1 LKLRKMQNPSEVKVD
16 LVKEQKNLY
25 EKIFNKKENVWK
37 IIIFDQANLDVV
49 SPLVKL
55 KDFRENN
62 ITLYF
67 NVNQQREQIH
77 GIPVIYVLRP
87 TMDNVNLIVSDFNED
102 LYSSVI
108 VHFSSEPS
116 PHLLSTFAKNLSKKK
131 SAVSKVQ
138 KV

>member
-1 LKLRKMQNPSEVKVD
+1 MQHPSEAKVD

-37 IIIFDQANLDVV
+37 IIIFDQANLDIV
-49 SPLVKL
+49 SPLMKL

-67 NVNQQREQIH
+67 NINQQREQIH

-87 TMDNVNLIVSDFNED
+87 TMDNVNLIVSDFDED

-108 VHFSSEPS
+108 VHFSS
-116 PHLLSTFAKNLSKKK
+116 
-131 SAVSKVQ
+131 
-138 KV
+138 